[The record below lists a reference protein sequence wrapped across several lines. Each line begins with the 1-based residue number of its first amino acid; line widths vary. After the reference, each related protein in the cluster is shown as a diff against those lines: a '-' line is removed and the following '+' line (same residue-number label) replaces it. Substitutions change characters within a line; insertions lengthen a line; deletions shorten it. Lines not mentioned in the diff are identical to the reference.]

1 MLVSLPS
8 PMIDY
13 SRNQLTFIVTLS
25 TEYAAQKFELLLQH
39 YTEATP
45 PQQKQKPQNDDSA

>member
-1 MLVSLPS
+1 
-8 PMIDY
+8 MIDY